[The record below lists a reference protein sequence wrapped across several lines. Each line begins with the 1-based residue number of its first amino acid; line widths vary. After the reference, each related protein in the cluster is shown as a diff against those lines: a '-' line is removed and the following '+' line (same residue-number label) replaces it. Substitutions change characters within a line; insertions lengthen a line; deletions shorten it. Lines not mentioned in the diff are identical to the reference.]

1 MVDNMFEGLVRRDLM
16 KHLPSGSASGKKGLI
31 AALDVGTAK
40 ICCFISRVKE
50 DGSLDVTG
58 VGHQVS
64 RGTRSGSIVD
74 MSAVES
80 SIREV
85 VQVAEDMAGETVE
98 TILVAATGC
107 QPHSRTLR
115 VELALGGHE
124 VTEGDLKSIAAQ
136 SIRQDLLGPDR
147 QVLHGLTVGY
157 EIDGLRG
164 INDPRGMRGEKLCAR
179 VHVVSG
185 AKSSIQNLTNCVGHC
200 HLGVESVI
208 FGGYASGLASLVQDE
223 IDLGTVCVDMGAGV
237 TSISIFQN
245 NAMVHSDA
253 IPVGGWHVTSDIA
266 RGLTTSM
273 RNAERLKTLFGSVV
287 PGDSDS
293 QDMIDVPPLGERD
306 ASSPNH
312 MPREALAEVVRP
324 RLEETFELIRD
335 RLEEVGFGGSQS
347 MRVVLTGGASQ
358 LTGLRELASSILG
371 RQVRLGGPPAVHGLA
386 PSMRGPAFSTCIGLL
401 ILAAREGLNEGEDQD
416 QGGRLNRIGYW
427 IRDNF

>member
-1 MVDNMFEGLVRRDLM
+1 
-16 KHLPSGSASGKKGLI
+16 
-31 AALDVGTAK
+31 
-40 ICCFISRVKE
+40 
-50 DGSLDVTG
+50 
-58 VGHQVS
+58 
-64 RGTRSGSIVD
+64 

-85 VQVAEDMAGETVE
+85 VQAAEDMAGETVE

-124 VTEGDLKSIAAQ
+124 VTEGDLKSIATQ

-253 IPVGGWHVTSDIA
+253 IPLCVSH
-266 RGLTTSM
+266 
-273 RNAERLKTLFGSVV
+273 
-287 PGDSDS
+287 
-293 QDMIDVPPLGERD
+293 
-306 ASSPNH
+306 
-312 MPREALAEVVRP
+312 
-324 RLEETFELIRD
+324 
-335 RLEEVGFGGSQS
+335 
-347 MRVVLTGGASQ
+347 
-358 LTGLRELASSILG
+358 
-371 RQVRLGGPPAVHGLA
+371 
-386 PSMRGPAFSTCIGLL
+386 
-401 ILAAREGLNEGEDQD
+401 
-416 QGGRLNRIGYW
+416 
-427 IRDNF
+427 